1 MRSHDRF
8 QSLNLSGFWTE
19 IEDYQAIVNNGQNSV
34 LRGYLANADKVR
46 VRGIEADFSVRPSD
60 RVNAYASGAY
70 TDPKYLRFTNAPCPP
85 ELSGG
90 SSSPATCDIS
100 GQLLPG
106 ISKWSLSY
114 GVEFNVPTGV
124 LGGEGQF
131 YVGWDGSYRSTF
143 SSNASRSIY
152 MDIAGYSLNNLRLGF
167 RNSDGINVYG
177 WVRNIFD
184 QDYMEVLATAP
195 GNTGLIAGQPGDP
208 RTYGLTIK
216 ADF

>member
-1 MRSHDRF
+1 M
-8 QSLNLSGFWTE
+8 
-19 IEDYQAIVNNGQNSV
+19 
-34 LRGYLANADKVR
+34 
-46 VRGIEADFSVRPSD
+46 
-60 RVNAYASGAY
+60 
-70 TDPKYLRFTNAPCPP
+70 
-85 ELSGG
+85 
-90 SSSPATCDIS
+90 
-100 GQLLPG
+100 
-106 ISKWSLSY
+106 
-114 GVEFNVPTGV
+114 PTSV
-124 LGGEGQF
+124 LGGEGQY

-184 QDYMEVLATAP
+184 QDYMEVLATTP